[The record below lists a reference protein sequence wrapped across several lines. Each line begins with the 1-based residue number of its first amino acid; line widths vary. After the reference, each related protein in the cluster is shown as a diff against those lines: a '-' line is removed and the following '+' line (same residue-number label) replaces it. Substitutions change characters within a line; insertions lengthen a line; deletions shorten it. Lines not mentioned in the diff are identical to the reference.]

1 MTTGKKMGTQEIIWS
16 IAMIALLTIL
26 SSKTFAHSA
35 HDHSM
40 VSYKWALSKNL
51 KTKIGNRLGSANP
64 TSLIGLNL
72 SEQKQL
78 EAYDIKVGNRFN
90 TEMQGINF
98 LVQRTTAGMKII
110 DASRAGKVAY
120 KEQVPIKKTSMFSKA
135 SMNHKSHVGHDHA
148 HLPYEWTFS
157 LATQEKILEG
167 MIRNEK
173 SVLVGLNAFE
183 QSLLGEY
190 DIKNG
195 NTFQATIKG
204 HKFLIEKTSAGI
216 KVVNHVDI
224 QNVAMSSHYAENM

>member
-1 MTTGKKMGTQEIIWS
+1 MTKTKK
-16 IAMIALLTIL
+16 IL
-26 SSKTFAHSA
+26 SGFAIATAITFTSMPVMAHSA

-51 KTKIGNRLGSANP
+51 KTKIENRLVSTNP

-90 TEMQGINF
+90 TEMRGINF

-120 KEQVPIKKTSMFSKA
+120 TEQVPIKKTNMFAKA
-135 SMNHKSHVGHDHA
+135 SMNHKSHAGHDHA
-148 HLPYEWTFS
+148 HIPYEWTFS
-157 LATQEKILEG
+157 LSTQDKILKG
-167 MIRNEK
+167 MIRNQNN
-173 SVLVGLNAFE
+173 VLVGLNAFE
-183 QSLLGEY
+183 TSLLGEY
-190 DIKNG
+190 EIKNG
-195 NTFQATIKG
+195 NTFQTTIKG

-224 QNVAMSSHYAENM
+224 QNVAMSPNYSENM

>member
-1 MTTGKKMGTQEIIWS
+1 M
-16 IAMIALLTIL
+16 
-26 SSKTFAHSA
+26 AHSE

-51 KTKIGNRLGSANP
+51 KNKIENRLVSTKP

-78 EAYDIKVGNRFN
+78 QAYEIKVGNKFN
-90 TEMQGINF
+90 TEMRGINF

-110 DASRAGKVAY
+110 DATRAGKVAY
-120 KEQVPIKKTSMFSKA
+120 AEQVPIKKTSIFVKA

-157 LATQEKILEG
+157 QKTQNKILEG
-167 MIRNEK
+167 MIRNENN
-173 SVLVGLNAFE
+173 VLIGLNAFE
-183 QSLLGEY
+183 QSFLGEY

-195 NTFQATIKG
+195 NTFQTTIKG
-204 HKFLIEKTSAGI
+204 HKFLVEKTTAGI

-224 QNVAMSSHYAENM
+224 ENVAMSNHYGENM